1 MVRDMMPAPAAT
13 PYDMP
18 FARQSH
24 CIRHDRYQYR
34 YHQCTKVL
42 LPPPPCRQGNAQADT
57 SDYLNGAYELAC
69 S

>member
-1 MVRDMMPAPAAT
+1 
-13 PYDMP
+13 MP
-18 FARQSH
+18 FAHQSH

-34 YHQCTKVL
+34 HHQCTKVL

-69 S
+69 F